1 MPPKKTDKDT
11 KQELIVL
18 KRDAEFILSCLEP
31 FKEGFVS
38 GYSWGRLPRENL
50 KKIIELYND
59 ILAKAQKLLK
69 AEKTIQRLEPVDI
82 EDFNEFDLLIN
93 IAMLNNHI
101 VINEP

>member
-1 MPPKKTDKDT
+1 MAKKDDT
-11 KQELIVL
+11 QQELIVL

-50 KKIIELYND
+50 KKIVELYND
-59 ILAKAQKLLK
+59 ILAKSQKLLK
-69 AEKTIQRLEPVDI
+69 SEKTIQGLEPVDI

-93 IAMLNNHI
+93 VAMLHNHI
-101 VINEP
+101 IIIDP

>member
-1 MPPKKTDKDT
+1 M
-11 KQELIVL
+11 L

-59 ILAKAQKLLK
+59 ILAKAQKLQK
-69 AEKTIQRLEPVDI
+69 SEKTIQGLKPVDI
-82 EDFNEFDLLIN
+82 DDFNEFDLLIN
-93 IAMLNNHI
+93 VAMLNNHI
-101 VINEP
+101 IINDL

>member
-1 MPPKKTDKDT
+1 M
-11 KQELIVL
+11 VL
-18 KRDAEFILSCLEP
+18 KKDAEFILSCLEP

-50 KKIIELYND
+50 KKIVMLHND
-59 ILAKAQKLLK
+59 ILEKASKLLK
-69 AEKTIQRLEPVDI
+69 SEKTIQSLEPVDM

-93 IAMLNNHI
+93 VAMLNNHI